1 MKRLFLL
8 LFLAAGLSSL
18 SAQTYPE
25 DWFGESLD
33 AAWFDETQT
42 PAFPDAPA
50 VVIQDECRVHFELFG
65 RTPRVRYEYLRRIRI
80 QADGVAPVLN
90 VSLVTS
96 GERESM
102 ADWKATTYS
111 LNAEGD
117 LLAFPVDK
125 RLVHI
130 DKLPGEQRYSFP
142 FPFVRKGA
150 ILELRYQVYSE
161 NIKSL
166 KPWVFQQSWPVLRS
180 QVTTFIPSSYQ
191 YLEIGRGDLRD
202 LIRMGGEFQQREMK
216 LSMTDNVTA
225 TRLANGGAWQNSS
238 QFFGLA
244 MTYRM
249 VNLPAIQ
256 LGEAFA
262 PDQAGDYLP
271 SISWQLEEDLFRRA
285 NNENL
290 YTSWTQMD
298 KVLARR
304 FRPGKLPPGDREAMA
319 ALVSRKKKANS
330 SATLEALYQEFRR
343 WEWNGEHE
351 AIPSSLG
358 RAWKE
363 RSGSSAEINALFL
376 LALREAELTAS
387 PVLISRKEHGFVQAV
402 YPLITQF
409 DHLLVAVDLG
419 GDPILVDV
427 VGGMEKPG
435 LLPRSDLNGEGFV
448 VNGNGGEWIPL
459 QSYQKINQVTYSRLV
474 VHPEEMALVGEVAVV
489 SQDYSLEIEEGRLE
503 AAGNDPE
510 SYFSTY
516 VLEESEGLN
525 WEVGKVERREHL
537 GEELS
542 ISCGVRLEEYLVRV
556 GELIFIKPMLM
567 RSMAQNPFQ
576 AEERSAPI
584 DLTYPVWEAHML
596 GLEIPDGYE
605 IAQLP
610 ASIRVIMPGNAG
622 QFMYNVMDLG
632 NILHITSSIQI
643 NRTRYSAEEYQAI
656 RQFFEYVV
664 NKHQEDIVIKK
675 VAD

>member
-1 MKRLFLL
+1 MFLTSLIACGLF
-8 LFLAAGLSSL
+8 SL

-25 DWFGESLD
+25 DWFGEALD
-33 AAWFDETQT
+33 PVWFDITQT

-50 VVIQDECRVHFELFG
+50 VVIQEECRVHFELFG
-65 RTPRVRYEYLRRIRI
+65 RAPRVRYEYLRRIRI
-80 QADGVAPVLN
+80 QEDGVPTVLS
-90 VSLVTS
+90 VSLVSS

-102 ADWKATTYS
+102 ADWKAATYS
-111 LNAEGD
+111 LNAEGE
-117 LLAFPVDK
+117 LLAFPVD
-125 RLVHI
+125 RRTVQI

-166 KPWVFQQSWPVLRS
+166 NTWVFQQSWPVLRS
-180 QVTTFIPSSYQ
+180 QITTFIPASYQ
-191 YLEIGRGDLRD
+191 YLEIARGDLRG
-202 LIRMGGEFQQREMK
+202 LIRLEGEFQQRETN
-216 LSMTDNVTA
+216 LSLTDDQTA
-225 TRLANGGAWQNSS
+225 SRLASGGAWRNSS
-238 QFFGLA
+238 QFFGSA

-249 VNLPAIQ
+249 INLPPV
-256 LGEAFA
+256 LKGEAFA
-262 PDQAGDYLP
+262 PDQASDYLP
-271 SISWQLEEDLFRRA
+271 SIGWQLEEDLFQRA

-290 YTSWTQMD
+290 YTSWTHMD
-298 KVLARR
+298 KVLSRR
-304 FRPGKLPPGDREAMA
+304 FRTGKLPAGDRDALA
-319 ALVSRKKKANS
+319 ALVARRKKGSA
-330 SATLEALYQEFRR
+330 SATLDALYQEFRR
-343 WEWNGEHE
+343 WEWNGEYE
-351 AIPSSLG
+351 AVPGSLG

-363 RSGSSAEINALFL
+363 RSGSSAEINSLFL
-376 LALREAELTAS
+376 LALREAGLTAS

-419 GDPILVDV
+419 GDPVLVDV

-448 VNGNGGEWIPL
+448 VNGDGGEWIPL

-503 AAGNDPE
+503 AAGNDPA
-510 SYFSTY
+510 SYFSTW
-516 VLEESEGLN
+516 VLEEGDHLDWSN
-525 WEVGKVERREHL
+525 GKIERREHL

-542 ISCGVRLEEYLVRV
+542 ISCGVKMEDYLVRSDD
-556 GELIFIKPMLM
+556 LIFIKPMLM
-567 RSMAQNPFQ
+567 RSLARNPFQ
-576 AEERSAPI
+576 SPDRTAPI

-596 GLEIPDGYE
+596 GLEIPAGYE

-643 NRTRYSAEEYQAI
+643 NRTRFSAEEYQAI

-675 VAD
+675 VAN